1 MINADK
7 PQRWKQDIAASVDLY
22 NNWFVEFAPLTYRQT
37 RAKTTDMVKE
47 SFALTQDMYSVTPAV
62 VQQYP
67 TILPT
72 LRMSTAPPIA
82 RDRLIG
88 LAGVSP
94 GLVHSLERGELP
106 RRTPRHALQQPLER
120 ICAVID
126 KLLDRDI
133 FPWIAGNASPT
144 EPERDRAATIVAD
157 RLCGAQADPI
167 VRNAQEQR
175 QLALIG
181 RFLDGYGYR
190 RQAHPSSKLLTE
202 MEPGTYSF
210 RTIVVGMREDETHV
224 NIPIDVVI
232 QLKTP
237 RPNRYP
243 ILIEAK
249 SAGDFT
255 NTNKRRKEEAT
266 KIRQLRR
273 AYGDE
278 LQLVLFLAGYFDG
291 GYLGYEA
298 AEGLD
303 WVWEH
308 RIDDLLELGIAA

>member
-7 PQRWKQDIAASVDLY
+7 PFRWKEDIAASVDLY
-22 NNWFVEFAPLTYRQT
+22 NRWFIDFAPLTYRQQ
-37 RAKTTDMVKE
+37 RALTTDEVKH
-47 SFALTQDMYSVTPAV
+47 SFALTRDMHELTPDV
-62 VQQYP
+62 VRQHP
-67 TILPT
+67 RIVWT

-88 LAGVSP
+88 LAGVSK
-94 GLVHSLERGELP
+94 GLVKSLEAGMLP
-106 RRTPRHALQQPLER
+106 PRTTVPNLLAPLER

-133 FPWIAGNASPT
+133 FPWLAEQTTPT
-144 EPERDRAATIVAD
+144 ETTRDRAATIVAD

-175 QLALIG
+175 QLALIEQ
-181 RFLDGYGYR
+181 LLSGYGYR
-190 RQAHPSSKLLTE
+190 RQAPPPGEPITT
-202 MEPGTYSF
+202 MAPGTYSF
-210 RTIVVGMREDETHV
+210 RTVVVGLREDETPV

-232 QLKTP
+232 QPKTP
-237 RPNRYP
+237 RPNRFP

-266 KIRQLRR
+266 KVRQLRR
-273 AYGDE
+273 MHGDD
-278 LQLVLFLAGYFDG
+278 LALILFLVGYFDS

-308 RIDDLLELGIAA
+308 RIEDLLELGIAT